1 MDTFII
7 NSELEFRNYILK
19 YKDYIKKI
27 IVFEDSLDNIVYFY
41 LFTNNTILATKEKN
55 SIFEDYIKI
64 YINLKDDLNFKTCIN
79 NQKKVLK
86 LFK

>member
-27 IVFEDSLDNIVYFY
+27 IIFEDSLDNIVYFY

-55 SIFEDYIKI
+55 SIIEDYIKI

>member
-55 SIFEDYIKI
+55 SIIEDYIKI